1 MRKGRFNRRIPLVLL
16 LLLAGVALLVSSLGV
31 ATNSQAITVST
42 LLPPPTVPPLLN
54 PKITA
59 SWPANGAT
67 GIPYNPGITVTFDKD
82 MDQATLTSATFYIE
96 ETGGNPLPATITY
109 IASAKLA
116 WLTPQNPL
124 EPGATYVVTLTAG
137 VKGTNGLSVT
147 GAPVVWSFTTVSFT
161 DVSLDT
167 PYAVAISR
175 LAFNEVISGFAD
187 HSFRPNDLVKRMQFA
202 KMIVRAM
209 NLPVTVNDICPFT
222 DVPANLDPTDPLYPD
237 HYVAVCAA
245 KGITQGRTA
254 SLFAPSDSITRF
266 QLISMVV
273 RAMET
278 LYPASVKNPPIDYQS
293 TWNPALSPQHGQNAR
308 VAEYNHYLAGLP
320 LASLNPWAPIPRGE
334 VAQILYNA
342 MTQGGPGA

>member
-1 MRKGRFNRRIPLVLL
+1 MG
-16 LLLAGVALLVSSLGV
+16 GLGV

-42 LLPPPTVPPLLN
+42 VLPPPTIPPLPN

-82 MDQATLTSATFYIE
+82 MDQATLTSASFYIK
-96 ETGGNPLPATITY
+96 ETGGNPLPATISY

-116 WLTPQNPL
+116 VLTPQNPL
-124 EPGATYVVTLTAG
+124 EPGATYVVTLTPA
-137 VKGTNGLSVT
+137 VKGTNGFSVT
-147 GAPVVWSFTTVSFT
+147 GAPVIWSFTTISFT

-187 HSFRPNDLVKRMQFA
+187 QSSDQLSREAHA
-202 KMIVRAM
+202 VRQDDRASHEPAGHRERH
-209 NLPVTVNDICPFT
+209 LPVHRRARQ
-222 DVPANLDPTDPLYPD
+222 PASTDPLYPD

-254 SLFAPSDSITRF
+254 SLFAPSDLDHPLPAHQHGR
-266 QLISMVV
+266 

-334 VAQILYNA
+334 VAQILVQRHDA
-342 MTQGGPGA
+342 GRARRIKDKVGGAC